1 MLKNHKNVY
10 WTETR
15 KKQDEENKKRLTD
28 LQNKFKK
35 NVSQEIEQK
44 EIAVAKNISYQ
55 TIDVSISDLK
65 NADKHFEE
73 SMVNNLYDR
82 YFKSGGN
89 LEQNMQTLDNDLAI
103 AQAKTIIDS
112 RTIVN
117 YNNAFTLSTDKPVPK
132 TYQEATSYN
141 NLTPVFVDPLLFP
154 HESFLNISKGR
165 GFMSL
170 DKASRKQFQKEWLI
184 IRSFDEFVTIIPE
197 LFGIYEQPTR
207 IPLALSLCFFFETI
221 SIPRPLLTS
230 CEEEDPEMYQYEQDL
245 IDKKSTQRYKPKN
258 DEKTG
263 LDCFRWLVQNNYVP
277 EFVNLHDFNSRNLE
291 NNRELRA
298 LFSEWQEKNN
308 VLPKVQEHWF

>member
-35 NVSQEIEQK
+35 NVSQNIEQK
-44 EIAVAKNISYQ
+44 EVVIPKNVF
-55 TIDVSISDLK
+55 IDGNSNGKAEAIKSIEQQVVDQ
-65 NADKHFEE
+65 
-73 SMVNNLYDR
+73 LYDR
-82 YFKSGGN
+82 HFKAGGN
-89 LEQNMQTLDNDLAI
+89 LEQNIQKLDNDLSI
-103 AQAKTIIDS
+103 AQAKTIIDYTS
-112 RTIVN
+112 F
-117 YNNAFTLSTDKPVPK
+117 FTERPVPK
-132 TYQEATSYN
+132 VYQEATAYN

-207 IPLALSLCFFFETI
+207 IPLALSLCFFFETT
-221 SIPRPLLTS
+221 SIPRQLLTS
-230 CEEEDPEMYQYEQDL
+230 HEEEDPEMYQYEQDL
-245 IDKKSTQRYKPKN
+245 IDKKSKQRYKPKN

-263 LDCFRWLVQNNYVP
+263 LDCFRWLVENNYVP

-298 LFSEWQEKNN
+298 LFLEWQEKNN

>member
-89 LEQNMQTLDNDLAI
+89 LEQNIQKLDNDLSI
-103 AQAKTIIDS
+103 AQAKNIED
-112 RTIVN
+112 
-117 YNNAFTLSTDKPVPK
+117 YNNFFNERPVPK
-132 TYQEATSYN
+132 VYQEATAYN

-154 HESFLNISKGR
+154 HESFLSISKGR

-207 IPLALSLCFFFETI
+207 IPLALSLCFFFETT
-221 SIPRPLLTS
+221 SMPRPLLTS
-230 CEEEDPEMYQYEQDL
+230 HEEEDPEMYQYEQDL
-245 IDKKSTQRYKPKN
+245 IDKKSKQRYKPKN

>member
-35 NVSQEIEQK
+35 NVSQNIEQK
-44 EIAVAKNISYQ
+44 EVVIPKNVF
-55 TIDVSISDLK
+55 IDGNSNGKAEAIK
-65 NADKHFEE
+65 
-73 SMVNNLYDR
+73 SMEQKVVDQFYDDR
-82 YFKSGGN
+82 YFNSTK
-89 LEQNMQTLDNDLAI
+89 LFEQKVNEAFANTLV
-103 AQAKTIIDS
+103 QEAKTI
-112 RTIVN
+112 VN
-117 YNNAFTLSTDKPVPK
+117 QSLVEEMKNYSDRFVPK
-132 TYQEATSYN
+132 TYPEATSYN

-154 HESFLNISKGR
+154 HESFLNISKGMR
-165 GFMSL
+165 VISWGNP
-170 DKASRKQFQKEWLI
+170 SRKQFQKEWLI

-197 LFGIYEQPTR
+197 LFGTFEQPTR
-207 IPLALSLCFFFETI
+207 IPLALSLCFFFEAT
-221 SIPRPLLTS
+221 SIPRNLLMS
-230 CEEEDPEMYQYEQDL
+230 HDEHEEQYLYEDPDV
-245 IDKKSTQRYKPKN
+245 IKKKSLREKYKPKN

-263 LDCFRWLVQNNYVP
+263 LDCFHWLVKNNYVP

>member
-28 LQNKFKK
+28 LQNKIRNKI
-35 NVSQEIEQK
+35 SSEAEQK
-44 EIAVAKNISYQ
+44 EVVIPKNVF
-55 TIDVSISDLK
+55 IDGNSNGKAEAIK
-65 NADKHFEE
+65 
-73 SMVNNLYDR
+73 SM
-82 YFKSGGN
+82 
-89 LEQNMQTLDNDLAI
+89 EQKVIEAFANTLV
-103 AQAKTIIDS
+103 QEAKTI
-112 RTIVN
+112 VN
-117 YNNAFTLSTDKPVPK
+117 QSLVEEMKNYSDRFVPK
-132 TYQEATSYN
+132 YPEATSYN

-207 IPLALSLCFFFETI
+207 IPLALSLCFFFETT
-221 SIPRPLLTS
+221 SIPRQLLTS
-230 CEEEDPEMYQYEQDL
+230 HEEEDPEMYQYEQDL
-245 IDKKSTQRYKPKN
+245 IDKKSKQRYKPKN

-263 LDCFRWLVQNNYVP
+263 LDCFHWLVENNYVP

-291 NNRELRA
+291 NTRELRA
-298 LFSEWQEKNN
+298 LFSKWQEKNN

>member
-35 NVSQEIEQK
+35 NVSQNIEQK
-44 EIAVAKNISYQ
+44 EVVIPKNVF
-55 TIDVSISDLK
+55 IDGNSNGKAEAIK
-65 NADKHFEE
+65 
-73 SMVNNLYDR
+73 SMEQKVVDQFYDDR
-82 YFKSGGN
+82 YFNSTK
-89 LEQNMQTLDNDLAI
+89 LFEQKVNEAFANTLV
-103 AQAKTIIDS
+103 QEAKTI
-112 RTIVN
+112 VN
-117 YNNAFTLSTDKPVPK
+117 QSLVEEMKNYSDRFVPK
-132 TYQEATSYN
+132 TYPEATTYS

-298 LFSEWQEKNN
+298 LFLEWQEKNN

>member
-1 MLKNHKNVY
+1 MKNY
-10 WTETR
+10 
-15 KKQDEENKKRLTD
+15 
-28 LQNKFKK
+28 
-35 NVSQEIEQK
+35 
-44 EIAVAKNISYQ
+44 
-55 TIDVSISDLK
+55 SDR
-65 NADKHFEE
+65 F
-73 SMVNNLYDR
+73 
-82 YFKSGGN
+82 
-89 LEQNMQTLDNDLAI
+89 
-103 AQAKTIIDS
+103 
-112 RTIVN
+112 
-117 YNNAFTLSTDKPVPK
+117 VP
-132 TYQEATSYN
+132 TYPEATSYN

-207 IPLALSLCFFFETI
+207 IPLALSLCFFFETT

-230 CEEEDPEMYQYEQDL
+230 CEEEDPEIYQYEQDL
-245 IDKKSTQRYKPKN
+245 IDKKSKQRYKPKN

-263 LDCFRWLVQNNYVP
+263 LDCFHWLVENNYVP

-291 NNRELRA
+291 NTRELRA
-298 LFSEWQEKNN
+298 LFSKWQEKNN

>member
-28 LQNKFKK
+28 LQNKIRNKI
-35 NVSQEIEQK
+35 SSEAEQK
-44 EIAVAKNISYQ
+44 EVVIPKNVFYDEELIDDVIPKNVFYDEEL
-55 TIDVSISDLK
+55 IDDVSTGKQKAIK
-65 NADKHFEE
+65 
-73 SMVNNLYDR
+73 SM
-82 YFKSGGN
+82 
-89 LEQNMQTLDNDLAI
+89 EQRFNEAFANTLV
-103 AQAKTIIDS
+103 QEAKTI
-112 RTIVN
+112 VN
-117 YNNAFTLSTDKPVPK
+117 QSLVEKMKNYSDRFVP
-132 TYQEATSYN
+132 TYPEATSYN

-154 HESFLNISKGR
+154 HESFLSISKGR

-207 IPLALSLCFFFETI
+207 IPLALSLCFFFETT
-221 SIPRPLLTS
+221 SMPRPLLNS
-230 CEEEDPEMYQYEQDL
+230 HEEEDPEMYQYEQDL
-245 IDKKSTQRYKPKN
+245 IDKKSKQRYKPKN

>member
-28 LQNKFKK
+28 LQNKIRNKI
-35 NVSQEIEQK
+35 SSEAEQK
-44 EIAVAKNISYQ
+44 EVVIPKNVF
-55 TIDVSISDLK
+55 IDGNSNGKAEAIK
-65 NADKHFEE
+65 
-73 SMVNNLYDR
+73 SMEQKEYYDR
-82 YFKSGGN
+82 YFNSTK
-89 LEQNMQTLDNDLAI
+89 LFEQKVNEAFANTLV
-103 AQAKTIIDS
+103 QETK
-112 RTIVN
+112 TIVN
-117 YNNAFTLSTDKPVPK
+117 QSLVEEIKNYSDYRFVPK

-197 LFGIYEQPTR
+197 LFGTFEQPTR
-207 IPLALSLCFFFETI
+207 IPLALSLCFFFEAT
-221 SIPRPLLTS
+221 SIPRLLLTS
-230 CEEEDPEMYQYEQDL
+230 HEEEDPEMYEYKQDL
-245 IDKKSTQRYKPKN
+245 IDKKSKQRYKPKN

-298 LFSEWQEKNN
+298 LFLEWQEKNN

>member
-28 LQNKFKK
+28 LQNKIRNKI
-35 NVSQEIEQK
+35 SSEAEQK
-44 EIAVAKNISYQ
+44 EVVIPKNVF
-55 TIDVSISDLK
+55 IDGNSNGKAEAIK
-65 NADKHFEE
+65 
-73 SMVNNLYDR
+73 SMEQKVVDQIYDDR
-82 YFKSGGN
+82 YFNSTK
-89 LEQNMQTLDNDLAI
+89 LFEQKVNEAFANTLV
-103 AQAKTIIDS
+103 QEAKTI
-112 RTIVN
+112 VN
-117 YNNAFTLSTDKPVPK
+117 QSLVEEMKNYSDRFVPK
-132 TYQEATSYN
+132 YPEATTYS

-197 LFGIYEQPTR
+197 LFGTFEQPTR
-207 IPLALSLCFFFETI
+207 IPLALSLCFFFEAA
-221 SIPRPLLTS
+221 SIPRQLLTS
-230 CEEEDPEMYQYEQDL
+230 HEEEDPEMYQYEQDL
-245 IDKKSTQRYKPKN
+245 IDKKSKQRYKPKN

-263 LDCFRWLVQNNYVP
+263 LDCFHWLVENNYVP

-291 NNRELRA
+291 NTRELRA

>member
-35 NVSQEIEQK
+35 NVSQNIEQK
-44 EIAVAKNISYQ
+44 EVVIPKNVF
-55 TIDVSISDLK
+55 IDGNSNGKAEAIKSI
-65 NADKHFEE
+65 EQQ
-73 SMVNNLYDR
+73 VVDR
-82 YFKSGGN
+82 FYNGYFKAGGN
-89 LEQNMQTLDNDLAI
+89 LEQNMQTLDNDLSI
-103 AQAKTIIDS
+103 AQAKTIIDYTS
-112 RTIVN
+112 F
-117 YNNAFTLSTDKPVPK
+117 FTERPVPK
-132 TYQEATSYN
+132 VYQEATAYN

-154 HESFLNISKGR
+154 HESFLSIISKGMR
-165 GFMSL
+165 VTSW
-170 DKASRKQFQKEWLI
+170 DNPSRKQFQKEWLI

-207 IPLALSLCFFFETI
+207 IPLALSLCFFFETT
-221 SIPRPLLTS
+221 SMPRPLLNS
-230 CEEEDPEMYQYEQDL
+230 HEEEDPEMYQYEQDL
-245 IDKKSTQRYKPKN
+245 IDKKSKQRYKPKN

-263 LDCFRWLVQNNYVP
+263 LDCFHWLVQNNYVP

>member
-1 MLKNHKNVY
+1 VY

-89 LEQNMQTLDNDLAI
+89 LEQNMQTLDNDLSI
-103 AQAKTIIDS
+103 AQAKTIIDYTS
-112 RTIVN
+112 F
-117 YNNAFTLSTDKPVPK
+117 FTERPVPK
-132 TYQEATSYN
+132 VYPEATSYN
-141 NLTPVFVDPLLFP
+141 NLTPVFVDPLVYP
-154 HESFLNISKGR
+154 HESFLSAFKGIR
-165 GFMSL
+165 F
-170 DKASRKQFQKEWLI
+170 ASFDSPERKQFQKEWLI

-207 IPLALSLCFFFETI
+207 IPLALSLCFFFEAT
-221 SIPRPLLTS
+221 SIPRQLLTS
-230 CEEEDPEMYQYEQDL
+230 HEEEDPEMYQYEQDL
-245 IDKKSTQRYKPKN
+245 IDKKSKQRYKPKN

-263 LDCFRWLVQNNYVP
+263 LDCFHWLVQNNYVP

>member
-28 LQNKFKK
+28 LQNKIRNKI
-35 NVSQEIEQK
+35 SSEAEQK
-44 EIAVAKNISYQ
+44 EVVIPKNVF
-55 TIDVSISDLK
+55 IDGNSNGKAEAIK
-65 NADKHFEE
+65 
-73 SMVNNLYDR
+73 SMEQKVVDQIYDDR
-82 YFKSGGN
+82 YFNPAK
-89 LEQNMQTLDNDLAI
+89 LFEQKINEAFANTLV
-103 AQAKTIIDS
+103 QEAKTI
-112 RTIVN
+112 VN
-117 YNNAFTLSTDKPVPK
+117 QSLVEEMKNYSGRFVPK
-132 TYQEATSYN
+132 TYPEATSYN

-207 IPLALSLCFFFETI
+207 IPLALSLCFFFETT
-221 SIPRPLLTS
+221 SIPRQLLTS
-230 CEEEDPEMYQYEQDL
+230 HEEEDPEMYQYEQDL
-245 IDKKSTQRYKPKN
+245 IDKKSKQRYKPKN

-263 LDCFRWLVQNNYVP
+263 LDCFHWLVENNYVP